1 MAQRAW
7 FPNHNPGQDCF
18 YFPFLEGIGM
28 LYGNGAW
35 VYSEKV
41 YSVSLSSMMHVGMLD
56 DGRSALL

>member
-1 MAQRAW
+1 
-7 FPNHNPGQDCF
+7 
-18 YFPFLEGIGM
+18 M